1 MLKKLMKFQIMKSQI
16 HNPLAII
23 KNFER
28 LDKAFLVT
36 HLAEKRVLICVGA
49 NLDLKCLETILSF
62 YSNFAYYYVLL

>member
-1 MLKKLMKFQIMKSQI
+1 MKSQI

-36 HLAEKRVLICVGA
+36 HLAEKRVLICVGGA

-62 YSNFAYYYVLL
+62 YSHFACYYVLL